1 MDREAAVI
9 RAEMSQTR
17 AELDRKL
24 ARLEERAR
32 ELSPKRYAR
41 EHIPEYFVDQA
52 VGGVLTVVGLVMLW
66 KQVRARRIQR
76 RLQVRDALVAYGR
89 W

>member
-17 AELDRKL
+17 AQLDHKI

-32 ELSPKRYAR
+32 EMSPRRYWERHKPDFLLDRTIGGILTMIGLRMALTQYRDRYAR
-41 EHIPEYFVDQA
+41 
-52 VGGVLTVVGLVMLW
+52 
-66 KQVRARRIQR
+66 RAR
-76 RLQVRDALVAYGR
+76 VREALASYGR